1 MKLTLKFEYWSDT
14 IKSEMIKR
22 TFEDV
27 NINIVTF
34 TFILHDSI
42 AVDLGENM
50 NAVSILVQ
58 F

>member
-27 NINIVTF
+27 NINTVTF